1 MDLRFTLIFN
11 YWHWTKCQSAILLFG
26 SSIILIPLTAASKQ
40 DTNKPNTLPTLS
52 SQEVKKYICLFS
64 VLCVFGLIQDL
75 LFCFYPPSEICTMCF
90 GLIQYLL
97 FCFYPPS
104 EILAWNWEHLQGLQ
118 PVCSATAT
126 AIVKD
131 RKVLGQ
137 ILTVNLLK
145 PFKFWKQKY
154 QYDYRKQ

>member
-75 LFCFYPPSEICTMCF
+75 LFCFYPPSEI
-90 GLIQYLL
+90 
-97 FCFYPPS
+97 
-104 EILAWNWEHLQGLQ
+104 LAWNWEHLQGLQ

-145 PFKFWKQKY
+145 NFKFWKQKF
-154 QYDYRKQ
+154 QYDYQKQ